1 MFKYVCPSELMMSIK
16 DEEEPQTEV
25 RKSIVIE
32 STPEVIFKAITNQRE
47 LTNWLPDLS
56 IPEQRIG
63 GKISIICRKGT
74 RWQVNN
80 KQKF

>member
-32 STPEVIFKAITNQRE
+32 STPEVIFKAITNQSE
-47 LTNWLPDLS
+47 LTNWLPVS
-56 IPEQRIG
+56 FHPRTEN
-63 GKISIICRKGT
+63 
-74 RWQVNN
+74 RWKNLR
-80 KQKF
+80 

>member
-32 STPEVIFKAITNQRE
+32 STPEVIFKAITNQSE
-47 LTNWLPDLS
+47 LTNWLA
-56 IPEQRIG
+56 
-63 GKISIICRKGT
+63 
-74 RWQVNN
+74 
-80 KQKF
+80 